1 MDEMFQMLFGRSLWA
16 LTEIWLAVAYVV
28 SMFVVIT
35 FRPQRVGHRVL
46 FRWSYLAF
54 ALYLILPAIAD
65 GILWLGTLDVNT
77 GDYPWRRMGEPPW
90 GSMAARVLIS
100 IVARCLLAISICLGL
115 GSLAFGSADRP
126 QPPGEQ

>member
-16 LTEIWLAVAYVV
+16 LTEIWLAVAYVA

-35 FRPQRVGHRVL
+35 FRPQRVGHRDL

-54 ALYLILPAIAD
+54 GLYLVLPAIAD
-65 GILWLGTLDVNT
+65 AILWLGTLDT
-77 GDYPWRRMGEPPW
+77 GAGYPRRGLVEPAW
-90 GSMAARVLIS
+90 GSMPARVLVS
-100 IVARCLLAISICLGL
+100 ILARCLLAVSICLGL
-115 GSLAFGSADRP
+115 ASLASGSADRP

>member
-1 MDEMFQMLFGRSLWA
+1 MNDPFQMLFGRSLWA

-65 GILWLGTLDVNT
+65 GILWLGTLDVNA
-77 GDYPWRRMGEPPW
+77 GGFPRQRMGEPLW
-90 GSMAARVLIS
+90 SSMAAS
-100 IVARCLLAISICLGL
+100 IVLSIAARCLLAIAICLGL
-115 GSLAFGSADRP
+115 GSLSLGSADRP
-126 QPPGEQ
+126 QPPGQQ